1 MKQLFSTMA
10 IHLFL
15 IKKYAFTYNY
25 CTKLNIQR
33 TTFQNTIIKH
43 TVQELRNL
51 PQCDSKLVF

>member
-1 MKQLFSTMA
+1 MA

-15 IKKYAFTYNY
+15 IKKIRIHNY